1 MGSRIETRGTD
12 PGAGEARR
20 SLPAK
25 DLWLAAL
32 LSLAVFFAAHAKGFV
47 NPFVSN
53 DDVRQQI
60 FWMQKWSEPGLYPDD
75 PFSKYAELY
84 VPYGVKAVYRL
95 AAPLIDPIYFSKVLT
110 GVLFVFLGACLW
122 AVGCTLGGRGLGWA
136 AASVYWLMPSFL
148 HNMSGGLS
156 RSFASPMLALFMLC
170 WLRRSAR
177 GMALTLVLEALFI
190 PYICILSTG
199 ACLGA
204 CLLASGRASVAGR
217 WRKALAPPFPAKA
230 VHLLWICLVAGVV
243 WLMGRQFDAAGF
255 GPLVSAADMAGRP
268 EFGEFGRFEMYPQ
281 SGLFFDAVYYPFE
294 RIGLFL
300 DVGLTAGIA
309 SLVVLAGLAAYFG
322 RGVDWRALGKKGAP
336 FFALLAASLA
346 LYALARVFILKLFVP
361 DRYLSYSLYM
371 IYCLLWAACFHA
383 GLSRVLPT
391 PKKAAAVVLLAAAL
405 SFPRLHDLELY
416 DYSGDAA
423 LYQAAWE
430 TPKDALFAGYP
441 YLMDNLLTF
450 GKRKVFVSYKLA
462 HPWSKG
468 WWKFVRPR
476 LESLFRAYYAQD
488 PEDVRAF
495 CRENHIDF
503 LVVDPADFK
512 PAFLNARPFFAPF
525 DALIRETTK
534 GRSRFAVLDER
545 EFPYTAVG
553 DRLRLID
560 MRGPAGGARLGSPH
574 PDR

>member
-1 MGSRIETRGTD
+1 MSDCWDTTGTGPD
-12 PGAGEARR
+12 AGAARCA
-20 SLPAK
+20 LPAK
-25 DLWLAAL
+25 DLWLAAV
-32 LSLAVFFAAHAKGFV
+32 LSLAVFFAAHHQGFV
-47 NPFVSN
+47 NPFASN
-53 DDVRQQI
+53 DDVRQQV
-60 FWMQKWSEPGLYPDD
+60 FWMQKWSEPGLYPND

-95 AAPLIDPIYFSKVLT
+95 AAPLIDPVYFSKVLT
-110 GVLFVFLGACLW
+110 GILFVLLGVCLW

-136 AASVYWLMPSFL
+136 VASVYWLMPSFL
-148 HNMSGGLS
+148 HNLSGGLS

-177 GMALTLVLEALFI
+177 GMAVTLALEALFI

-199 ACLGA
+199 ACL
-204 CLLASGRASVAGR
+204 LAAVAGR
-217 WRKALAPPFPAKA
+217 WRKALAPPFPATA
-230 VHLLWICLVAGVV
+230 VHLLWIGLVAGLV
-243 WLMGRQFDAAGF
+243 WFMGRQFDAAGF
-255 GPLVSAADMAGRP
+255 GPLVSRADMAGRP
-268 EFGEFGRFEMYPQ
+268 EFGEFGRFEIYPQ
-281 SGLFFDAVYYPFE
+281 PGLFFDAVYYPFE

-300 DVGLTAGIA
+300 DVGLKTGIA
-309 SLVVLAGLAAYFG
+309 SLVALAGLAAYCG
-322 RGVDWRALGKKGAP
+322 RKVDWRGLARRGAP
-336 FFALLAASLA
+336 FFPLMAASLG
-346 LYALARVFILKLFVP
+346 LYALARVCILKLFVP
-361 DRYLSYSLYM
+361 DRYLSYTLYM
-371 IYCLLWAACFHA
+371 VYCLLWAACFHA
-383 GLSRVLPT
+383 GFARALRS

-423 LYQAAWE
+423 LYKAAWE

-468 WWKFVRPR
+468 WWEFIRPR
-476 LESLFRAYYAQD
+476 LESLFRAYYATD
-488 PEDVRAF
+488 PEAVRAF

-512 PAFLNARPFFAPF
+512 PGFLNARPFFAPF
-525 DALIRETTK
+525 DALIRELTR
-534 GRSRFAVLDER
+534 GQSRFAVLDAR

-553 DRLRLID
+553 DHLRLID
-560 MRGPAGGARLGSPH
+560 MRGPETTGQGGACSAAPGQVK
-574 PDR
+574 